1 MSIDSYTLKIKEL
14 CDSLGSINVNIDDDE
29 MVQICLS
36 GLAPRFD
43 AIRSAV
49 LAMGNPPSFD
59 FQSMSLVE
67 ETHVRTRGNAYDKHV
82 LYTNSE

>member
-1 MSIDSYTLKIKEL
+1 MGYVYTFKIKQL

-43 AIRSAV
+43 AIPLV
-49 LAMGNPPSFD
+49 ILAIENPPSFLD
-59 FQSMSLVE
+59 LWAMLMVKKTTSE
-67 ETHVRTRGNAYDKHV
+67 REA
-82 LYTNSE
+82 TNLTD